1 MTAEM
6 TSMNIPSKRE
16 RFREAA
22 AEGAFFLETDA
33 SSLQA
38 YLTHRGWLT
47 GGESVLGAKIA
58 GQGNMNFIV
67 RVTTDTRSFILKQS
81 RPWVEKYPDIF
92 APFGRA
98 LVEADFY
105 ALVSSSPAA
114 EFMPEFRWLDRD
126 SRILCLED
134 LGPFG
139 DFTHLY
145 SGSRI
150 QATEVETLAR
160 FLSLLHRTP
169 GQLENREMRL
179 LNHFHIFVFPFEP
192 ANHFDLDSLTPGL
205 ELLSNEVKGNQKLR
219 TRVAILG
226 DLYLSEGDFLL
237 HGDYFP
243 GAWLRSWSGVKI
255 IDPEFGFSGPREFD
269 LGVMLAHLRLIGE
282 SDALETLA
290 RCYAQWSDLDQELV
304 WGFAGVEVLRRLL
317 GVAQLPLSRD
327 LNQKRLLVGEA
338 ISMVIG

>member
-6 TSMNIPSKRE
+6 TSINIPSKRE
-16 RFREAA
+16 RFRESAS
-22 AEGAFFLETDA
+22 EGAFFLETNA

-38 YLTHRGWLT
+38 YLTHRDWLT
-47 GGESVLGAKIA
+47 GGESVLGAEIA
-58 GQGNMNFIV
+58 GQGNMNLIV

-81 RPWVEKYPDIF
+81 RPWVEKYPGIA
-92 APFGRA
+92 APFDRA

-105 ALVSSSPAA
+105 ALVSSSPAE
-114 EFMPEFRWLDRD
+114 EFMPVFHWLDKD

-134 LGPFG
+134 LGALG

-150 QATEVETLAR
+150 QGTEVETLAR

-179 LNHFHIFVFPFEP
+179 LNHFHIFTFPFEP
-192 ANHFDLDSLTPGL
+192 ANRLDLDTFTLGL
-205 ELLSNEVKGNQKLR
+205 ELLSDEVKRNQKLKAR
-219 TRVAILG
+219 ATMLG
-226 DLYLSEGDFLL
+226 DVYLSEGDFLL

-243 GAWLRSWSGVKI
+243 GAWLRSWSGVRI

-282 SDALETLA
+282 CNALETLA
-290 RCYAQWSDLDQELV
+290 RCYAEWSDLDQGLV
-304 WGFAGVEVLRRLL
+304 RGFAGVEVLRRLL
-317 GVAQLPLSRD
+317 GVAQLPLSRE
-327 LNQKRLLVGEA
+327 LNQKRLLVEEA